1 MIETDN
7 IYNMDC
13 LEGMSLMADG
23 SVDAVIADLPYG
35 VLNRRNKSAQ
45 WDQKIPLEPLWEQY
59 LRITK
64 PGSPIILFGQGL
76 FSARLMLSQPRLWRY
91 NLVWQK
97 DRVTGHLNA
106 KRMQLRQ
113 HEDILVFYERQP
125 IYHPQMTPCPPERRN
140 HGRRKTEGFTNRCY
154 GTMKLSPVRIADD
167 KYPTSVIFV
176 PKEHRTGAFYHPTQ
190 KPVALVEYLIRTYTD
205 EGGVVLDNCMG
216 SGTTAVAAIRTGRHY
231 IGFEV
236 DPAYCEIAERRIREE
251 LERGNGAKQGK
262 KETGSESNP
271 IACP

>member
-1 MIETDN
+1 MIETDR
-7 IYNMDC
+7 IYLMDC
-13 LEGMSLMADG
+13 LEGMSRMAAG

-59 LRITK
+59 RRITK

-76 FSARLMLSQPRLWRY
+76 FSARLMLSQPKMWRY

-106 KRMQLRQ
+106 KRMPLRQ

-125 IYHPQMTPCPPERRN
+125 VYHPQMTPCPPERRN
-140 HGRRKTEGFTNRCY
+140 HGRRRTDGFTNRCY

-167 KYPTSVIFV
+167 KYPTSVIFM

-190 KPVALVEYLIRTYTD
+190 KPVALLEYLIRTYTN
-205 EGGVVLDNCMG
+205 EGDVVFDNCIG

-236 DPAYCEIAERRIREE
+236 DPAYHEIAERRIREE
-251 LERGNGAKQGK
+251 LERGNGAKQGE
-262 KETGSESNP
+262 KETGCESYP
-271 IACP
+271 IVCP